1 MKVINVYGAPC
12 SRKTTFATALF
23 TLLKMHKVNC
33 EFISESAKMLTWE
46 NRQIPLH
53 DRLYMLGKSS
63 LKLSILNGKVDAV
76 VNEGPILTNLLY
88 SKPLNEDIIKV
99 HLQKYK
105 EFDNIDFFLHRI
117 DPLGTEG
124 RNETSE
130 KQVDG
135 MENDLRDILDNCG
148 INYVPS
154 NGTHEEINKAFD
166 HISVKLGL
174 LNKRKYFIFGGS
186 FY

>member
-12 SRKTTFATALF
+12 SRKTTFSMALF
-23 TLLKMHKVNC
+23 VLLKMHKINC

-53 DRLYMLGKSS
+53 DRLYMLGEAS
-63 LKLSILNGKVDAV
+63 LRLSILNGKVDV
-76 VNEGPILTNLLY
+76 VVSEGPVLTNLLY
-88 SKPLNEDIIKV
+88 SKPLNEDIVKV

-117 DPLGTEG
+117 DPLGVEG

-130 KQVDG
+130 EQVDK
-135 MENDLRDILDNCG
+135 MEKELRDILDSCG
-148 INYVPS
+148 VGYTLT
-154 NGTHEEINKAFD
+154 NGTHGSINKAFD
-166 HISVKLGL
+166 YVAVKLG
-174 LNKRKYFIFGGS
+174 LNKRKYFLFDGS